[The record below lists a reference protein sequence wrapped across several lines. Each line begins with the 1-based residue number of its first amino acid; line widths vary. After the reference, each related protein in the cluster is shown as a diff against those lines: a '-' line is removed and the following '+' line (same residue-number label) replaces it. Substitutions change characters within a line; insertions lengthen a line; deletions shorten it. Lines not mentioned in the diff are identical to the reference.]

1 MQPRTLLLVED
12 NLDAREAYGLALRHF
27 GYRVVEAGDG
37 IEGLRLAREVRPD
50 LILMDLGLPGLN
62 GWETTEL
69 LKNDPHTA
77 HIPILAV
84 TVHVHDSE
92 RLRAE
97 IVGCDRFVPK
107 PCVPS
112 QLRDEIER
120 LLAQPSAGS
129 LGGGMPDA
137 AAG

>member
-37 IEGLRLAREVRPD
+37 IEALRLAREVRPD

-69 LKNDPHTA
+69 LKNDPNTA